1 MAIRRMQ
8 PAKSPRQAPRPKIAT
23 AIAASMTVS
32 SRQLHTAQRCILFI
46 PYRMV
51 PDRSVPMTLCP
62 ASTGLLSGRPNN
74 QRPKPS
80 ALLLRALSRDQRSGP
95 RARCFGMIAFACRR
109 RRAFLMLPFS
119 CPFGATKSGKRQQ
132 TPAQGEGRELQ
143 DSMSDDA
150 RSGRVWHIAA
160 KDG

>member
-23 AIAASMTVS
+23 AIAASMAVS
-32 SRQLHTAQRCILFI
+32 SRQFHTAQRCILFI

-74 QRPKPS
+74 QTAKAVS
-80 ALLLRALSRDQRSGP
+80 ASSP
-95 RARCFGMIAFACRR
+95 RAFARPAIR
-109 RRAFLMLPFS
+109 GS
-119 CPFGATKSGKRQQ
+119 CP
-132 TPAQGEGRELQ
+132 
-143 DSMSDDA
+143 
-150 RSGRVWHIAA
+150 
-160 KDG
+160 

>member
-51 PDRSVPMTLCP
+51 PDRSVPMTLLP
-62 ASTGLLSGRPNN
+62 RVHRPSERTAEQPNGQSRQRFFSARFRATSDSRILSL
-74 QRPKPS
+74 S
-80 ALLLRALSRDQRSGP
+80 ALFSISAIETIASALCMANCKFVSVSWHSR
-95 RARCFGMIAFACRR
+95 
-109 RRAFLMLPFS
+109 S
-119 CPFGATKSGKRQQ
+119 C
-132 TPAQGEGRELQ
+132 
-143 DSMSDDA
+143 
-150 RSGRVWHIAA
+150 
-160 KDG
+160 

>member
-46 PYRMV
+46 PYRVV

-62 ASTGLLSGRPNN
+62 ASTGSLSGRPNN

-80 ALLLRALSRDQRSGP
+80 ALLLRALSRDQRFPDLVPALFSIS
-95 RARCFGMIAFACRR
+95 AIETIALAPSM
-109 RRAFLMLPFS
+109 AV
-119 CPFGATKSGKRQQ
+119 GDQVD
-132 TPAQGEGRELQ
+132 GE
-143 DSMSDDA
+143 
-150 RSGRVWHIAA
+150 
-160 KDG
+160 